1 MSVSALNNTNYYIP
15 TISTKPASNEAAS
28 ASSAS
33 APAQVQQVDEN
44 NTKIQAT
51 PDSYAANQQ
60 NTSSNNSAQ
69 NNASSNAPV
78 YTGEEMLSAL
88 NQDKQAQNSQTALSS
103 QTAQS
108 NQTAQSA
115 QKQQAA
121 NTGEKVLT
129 EEEQK
134 QVEELKAR
142 DTEVKTHE
150 QAHIAAGGSYVRG
163 GASYDYQT
171 GPDGKK
177 YAVGG
182 EVSIDTSAVEGDPQ
196 ATINKAQVIL
206 KAALAP
212 AEPSGQDKAVASQAR
227 QMMASA
233 RKELMSEKI
242 NTNSE
247 NTAAATTTENSTT
260 AANNNK
266 NVTESSNQESST
278 IDASALSQTSNTVE
292 AAANTNAG
300 TNADTGT
307 NADKPAPEAAQVQ
320 APTSAPAS
328 SENSKTENKAPVT
341 VDTAPKMNTQ
351 SLKSDSVNIPQV
363 NVAGS
368 GLYQAFSNAG
378 MSPIKNANA
387 LMQVAGSLI
396 SMMA

>member
-15 TISTKPASNEAAS
+15 TISTKPASNEAANV
-28 ASSAS
+28 SSAS
-33 APAQVQQVDEN
+33 APTQVQQVDEN

-60 NTSSNNSAQ
+60 NTLSNT
-69 NNASSNAPV
+69 PV

-88 NQDKQAQNSQTALSS
+88 NQDKQAQNSQTAKSS
-103 QTAQS
+103 QT
-108 NQTAQSA
+108 TQSA
-115 QKQQAA
+115 QKQQTT

-142 DTEVKTHE
+142 DTEVKAHE

-163 GASYDYQT
+163 GARYDYQP

-247 NTAAATTTENSTT
+247 NTTAAATTTENST
-260 AANNNK
+260 
-266 NVTESSNQESST
+266 S
-278 IDASALSQTSNTVE
+278 AS
-292 AAANTNAG
+292 
-300 TNADTGT
+300 
-307 NADKPAPEAAQVQ
+307 
-320 APTSAPAS
+320 AS

>member
-15 TISTKPASNEAAS
+15 TISTKPASNEAANV
-28 ASSAS
+28 SSAS
-33 APAQVQQVDEN
+33 APTQVQQVDEN

-60 NTSSNNSAQ
+60 NTLSNT
-69 NNASSNAPV
+69 PV

-88 NQDKQAQNSQTALSS
+88 NQDKQAQNSQTAKSS
-103 QTAQS
+103 QT
-108 NQTAQSA
+108 TQSA
-115 QKQQAA
+115 QKQQTT

-142 DTEVKTHE
+142 DTEVKAHE

-163 GASYDYQT
+163 GARYDYQT

-247 NTAAATTTENSTT
+247 NTTAAATTTENST
-260 AANNNK
+260 
-266 NVTESSNQESST
+266 S
-278 IDASALSQTSNTVE
+278 AS
-292 AAANTNAG
+292 
-300 TNADTGT
+300 
-307 NADKPAPEAAQVQ
+307 
-320 APTSAPAS
+320 AS

>member
-15 TISTKPASNEAAS
+15 TISTKPVSNEAAN
-28 ASSAS
+28 AGSAS
-33 APAQVQQVDEN
+33 APTQVQQVDEN
-44 NTKIQAT
+44 NTQIQTT
-51 PDSYAANQQ
+51 PNSYEVNQQ
-60 NTSSNNSAQ
+60 NTLSNNSTQ

-88 NQDKQAQNSQTALSS
+88 NQDKQAQNSQTAKTS
-103 QTAQS
+103 QTTQL
-108 NQTAQSA
+108 A
-115 QKQQAA
+115 QKQQTT

-142 DTEVKTHE
+142 DTEVRAHE

-163 GASYDYQT
+163 GARYDYQT

-247 NTAAATTTENSTT
+247 NTAATTTENSTT
-260 AANNNK
+260 
-266 NVTESSNQESST
+266 
-278 IDASALSQTSNTVE
+278 
-292 AAANTNAG
+292 
-300 TNADTGT
+300 
-307 NADKPAPEAAQVQ
+307 
-320 APTSAPAS
+320 APAS
-328 SENSKTENKAPVT
+328 SENSKTENKAPVA
-341 VDTAPKMNTQ
+341 VNTAPKMNTQ

>member
-15 TISTKPASNEAAS
+15 TISTKPVSNEAAN
-28 ASSAS
+28 AGSAS
-33 APAQVQQVDEN
+33 APTQVQQVDEN
-44 NTKIQAT
+44 NTQIQAT
-51 PDSYAANQQ
+51 PDSYAVNQQ
-60 NTSSNNSAQ
+60 NTLSNNSAQ
-69 NNASSNAPV
+69 NNASSNTPV

-88 NQDKQAQNSQTALSS
+88 NQDKQAQNSQTAKSS
-103 QTAQS
+103 QT
-108 NQTAQSA
+108 TQSA
-115 QKQQAA
+115 KKQQTT

-142 DTEVKTHE
+142 DTEVRAHE

-163 GASYDYQT
+163 GARYDYQT

-247 NTAAATTTENSTT
+247 NTTAAATTTENSTT

-266 NVTESSNQESST
+266 NATESSNQESST
-278 IDASALSQTSNTVE
+278 IDASALSQTSNTAE
-292 AAANTNAG
+292 TAADTNAG
-300 TNADTGT
+300 TNANT
-307 NADKPAPEAAQVQ
+307 PALEMAQTQ
-320 APTSAPAS
+320 APTSSPAS

-368 GLYQAFSNAG
+368 GLYQAFSNVG

>member
-1 MSVSALNNTNYYIP
+1 MSVSALNNTNYYVP
-15 TISTKPASNEAAS
+15 TISTKPASNEAANT
-28 ASSAS
+28 SSAS
-33 APAQVQQVDEN
+33 APTQVQQVDEN

-51 PDSYAANQQ
+51 PDSYAANQE
-60 NTSSNNSAQ
+60 NTSSNDSSQ

-78 YTGEEMLSAL
+78 YTGEEMLSAM
-88 NQDKQAQNSQTALSS
+88 NQDKQAQNSQTAQSS
-103 QTAQS
+103 
-108 NQTAQSA
+108 
-115 QKQQAA
+115 QKQQAT

-227 QMMASA
+227 QMMANA

-242 NTNSE
+242 STNSE
-247 NTAAATTTENSTT
+247 STTAATTTENSTT
-260 AANNNK
+260 ETNNNANTTK
-266 NVTESSNQESST
+266 SSNQESST

-292 AAANTNAG
+292 AAANTNTGTNTNAG
-300 TNADTGT
+300 TNANT
-307 NADKPAPEAAQVQ
+307 PAPEAAQTQVQ
-320 APTSAPAS
+320 APNPAPAS

-341 VDTAPKMNTQ
+341 VDTAPKINTQ

-396 SMMA
+396 SMIA

>member
-33 APAQVQQVDEN
+33 ALAQVQQVDEN
-44 NTKIQAT
+44 NTQIQAT
-51 PDSYAANQQ
+51 PDSYTVNQQ

-88 NQDKQAQNSQTALSS
+88 NQDKQAQNSQTA
-103 QTAQS
+103 
-108 NQTAQSA
+108 QSA
-115 QKQQAA
+115 QKQQTT

-142 DTEVKTHE
+142 DTEVKAHE

-163 GASYDYQT
+163 GARYDYQT

-247 NTAAATTTENSTT
+247 NTADATTENSTT

-266 NVTESSNQESST
+266 NATESSNQESST

-300 TNADTGT
+300 TNADTS
-307 NADKPAPEAAQVQ
+307 APEMAQTQ
-320 APTSAPAS
+320 APTSSPVS

-378 MSPIKNANA
+378 MSPVKNANA

>member
-15 TISTKPASNEAAS
+15 TISTKPASNEAANV
-28 ASSAS
+28 SSAS
-33 APAQVQQVDEN
+33 APTQVQQVDEN
-44 NTKIQAT
+44 NTQIQAT

-60 NTSSNNSAQ
+60 NTSSNT
-69 NNASSNAPV
+69 PV

-88 NQDKQAQNSQTALSS
+88 NQDKQAQNSQTAKSS
-103 QTAQS
+103 QT
-108 NQTAQSA
+108 TQSA
-115 QKQQAA
+115 QKQQTT

-142 DTEVKTHE
+142 DTEVRAHE

-163 GASYDYQT
+163 GARYDYQT

-247 NTAAATTTENSTT
+247 NTAATTTENST
-260 AANNNK
+260 
-266 NVTESSNQESST
+266 SS
-278 IDASALSQTSNTVE
+278 
-292 AAANTNAG
+292 
-300 TNADTGT
+300 
-307 NADKPAPEAAQVQ
+307 
-320 APTSAPAS
+320 PAS

>member
-15 TISTKPASNEAAS
+15 TISTKPVSNEAAN

-33 APAQVQQVDEN
+33 ALAQVQQVDEN
-44 NTKIQAT
+44 NTQIQAT
-51 PDSYAANQQ
+51 PNSYAVNQQ

-88 NQDKQAQNSQTALSS
+88 NHDKQAQNSQTAKSS
-103 QTAQS
+103 QT
-108 NQTAQSA
+108 TQSA
-115 QKQQAA
+115 QKQQTT

-142 DTEVKTHE
+142 DTEVRAHE

-163 GASYDYQT
+163 GARYDYQT

-247 NTAAATTTENSTT
+247 NTAATTTENST
-260 AANNNK
+260 
-266 NVTESSNQESST
+266 SIS
-278 IDASALSQTSNTVE
+278 
-292 AAANTNAG
+292 
-300 TNADTGT
+300 
-307 NADKPAPEAAQVQ
+307 
-320 APTSAPAS
+320 AS
-328 SENSKTENKAPVT
+328 SENSKTENKAPVA

>member
-15 TISTKPASNEAAS
+15 TISTKPASNEAANV
-28 ASSAS
+28 SSAS
-33 APAQVQQVDEN
+33 ALAQVQQVDEN
-44 NTKIQAT
+44 NTQIQAT
-51 PDSYAANQQ
+51 PNSYVINQQ
-60 NTSSNNSAQ
+60 NTLSNNSTQ

-88 NQDKQAQNSQTALSS
+88 NQDKQAQNSQTAKSS
-103 QTAQS
+103 QT
-108 NQTAQSA
+108 TQSA
-115 QKQQAA
+115 QKQQTT

-142 DTEVKTHE
+142 DTEVRAHE

-163 GASYDYQT
+163 GARYDYQT

-247 NTAAATTTENSTT
+247 NTAATTTENSTT

-266 NVTESSNQESST
+266 NATESSNQESST

-300 TNADTGT
+300 TNADTS
-307 NADKPAPEAAQVQ
+307 APEMAQTQ

-328 SENSKTENKAPVT
+328 SENSKTENKAPIT

>member
-15 TISTKPASNEAAS
+15 TISTKSASNEAAN

-33 APAQVQQVDEN
+33 ALAQVQQVDEN
-44 NTKIQAT
+44 NTQIQAT
-51 PDSYAANQQ
+51 PDSYTVNQQ
-60 NTSSNNSAQ
+60 NTSSNNSVQ
-69 NNASSNAPV
+69 NNASSNAPA

-88 NQDKQAQNSQTALSS
+88 NQDKQAQNSQTAKSS
-103 QTAQS
+103 QT
-108 NQTAQSA
+108 TQSA
-115 QKQQAA
+115 QKQQTT

-142 DTEVKTHE
+142 DTEVRAHE

-163 GASYDYQT
+163 GARYDYQT

-247 NTAAATTTENSTT
+247 NTADATTENSTT

-266 NVTESSNQESST
+266 NATESSNQESST
-278 IDASALSQTSNTVE
+278 IDASALSQTSNTAE
-292 AAANTNAG
+292 TAADTNAG
-300 TNADTGT
+300 TNADT
-307 NADKPAPEAAQVQ
+307 PAPEMAQTQ
-320 APTSAPAS
+320 APTSSPAS

>member
-15 TISTKPASNEAAS
+15 TISTKPASNEAANV
-28 ASSAS
+28 SSAS
-33 APAQVQQVDEN
+33 APTQVQQVDEN
-44 NTKIQAT
+44 NTQIQAT
-51 PDSYAANQQ
+51 PDSYTANQQ
-60 NTSSNNSAQ
+60 NTLSNNSAQ

-88 NQDKQAQNSQTALSS
+88 NHDKQAQNSQTAKSS
-103 QTAQS
+103 QTTQL
-108 NQTAQSA
+108 A
-115 QKQQAA
+115 QKQQTT

-142 DTEVKTHE
+142 DTEVRAHE

-163 GASYDYQT
+163 GARYDYQT

-247 NTAAATTTENSTT
+247 NTAATTTENSTT

-266 NVTESSNQESST
+266 NATESSNQESST

-300 TNADTGT
+300 TNADTS
-307 NADKPAPEAAQVQ
+307 APEMAQTQ

>member
-15 TISTKPASNEAAS
+15 TISTKPASNEAAN

-33 APAQVQQVDEN
+33 APTQVQQVDEN
-44 NTKIQAT
+44 NTQIQAT
-51 PDSYAANQQ
+51 PNSYAINQQ
-60 NTSSNNSAQ
+60 NTSSNT
-69 NNASSNAPV
+69 PV

-88 NQDKQAQNSQTALSS
+88 NQDKQAQNSQT
-103 QTAQS
+103 T
-108 NQTAQSA
+108 QSA
-115 QKQQAA
+115 QKQQTT
-121 NTGEKVLT
+121 NTSEKVLT

-142 DTEVKTHE
+142 DTEVRAHE

-163 GASYDYQT
+163 GARYDYQT

-247 NTAAATTTENSTT
+247 NTAATTTENS
-260 AANNNK
+260 
-266 NVTESSNQESST
+266 
-278 IDASALSQTSNTVE
+278 
-292 AAANTNAG
+292 
-300 TNADTGT
+300 
-307 NADKPAPEAAQVQ
+307 
-320 APTSAPAS
+320 TSAPAS

-341 VDTAPKMNTQ
+341 VDTAPKINTQ

>member
-15 TISTKPASNEAAS
+15 TISTKPVSNEAVN

-33 APAQVQQVDEN
+33 ALAQVQQVDEN
-44 NTKIQAT
+44 NTQIQAT

-60 NTSSNNSAQ
+60 NTLSNNSTQ
-69 NNASSNAPV
+69 NNASSNTPV

-88 NQDKQAQNSQTALSS
+88 NQAKQAQNSQTAKSS
-103 QTAQS
+103 QTTQL
-108 NQTAQSA
+108 A
-115 QKQQAA
+115 QKQQTT

-142 DTEVKTHE
+142 DTEVKAHE

-163 GASYDYQT
+163 DARYDYQT

-247 NTAAATTTENSTT
+247 NTAATTTENSTT
-260 AANNNK
+260 
-266 NVTESSNQESST
+266 
-278 IDASALSQTSNTVE
+278 
-292 AAANTNAG
+292 
-300 TNADTGT
+300 
-307 NADKPAPEAAQVQ
+307 
-320 APTSAPAS
+320 APAS

>member
-15 TISTKPASNEAAS
+15 TISTKPASNEAAN
-28 ASSAS
+28 AGSAS
-33 APAQVQQVDEN
+33 APTQVQQVDEN
-44 NTKIQAT
+44 NTQIQAT

-69 NNASSNAPV
+69 NNASSNTPV

-88 NQDKQAQNSQTALSS
+88 NQDKQAQNSQTAKSS
-103 QTAQS
+103 QT
-108 NQTAQSA
+108 TQSA
-115 QKQQAA
+115 QKQQTT

-142 DTEVKTHE
+142 DTEVKAHE

-163 GASYDYQT
+163 GARYDYQT

-260 AANNNK
+260 A
-266 NVTESSNQESST
+266 
-278 IDASALSQTSNTVE
+278 
-292 AAANTNAG
+292 
-300 TNADTGT
+300 
-307 NADKPAPEAAQVQ
+307 
-320 APTSAPAS
+320 PAS

>member
-15 TISTKPASNEAAS
+15 NISTKPASNEAAN

-33 APAQVQQVDEN
+33 ALAQVQHVDEN
-44 NTKIQAT
+44 NTQIQAT
-51 PDSYAANQQ
+51 PDSYAVNQQ
-60 NTSSNNSAQ
+60 NTLSNNSAQ

-88 NQDKQAQNSQTALSS
+88 NQNKQAQNSQTAKSS
-103 QTAQS
+103 QT
-108 NQTAQSA
+108 TQSA
-115 QKQQAA
+115 QKQQTT

-142 DTEVKTHE
+142 DTEVRAHE

-163 GASYDYQT
+163 GARYDYQT

-247 NTAAATTTENSTT
+247 NTADATTENSTT

-266 NVTESSNQESST
+266 NATESSNQESST
-278 IDASALSQTSNTVE
+278 IDASALSQTSNTAE
-292 AAANTNAG
+292 TAADTNAG
-300 TNADTGT
+300 TNANT
-307 NADKPAPEAAQVQ
+307 PALEMAQTQ
-320 APTSAPAS
+320 APTSFPVS

>member
-33 APAQVQQVDEN
+33 ALAQVQQVDEN
-44 NTKIQAT
+44 NTQIQAT
-51 PDSYAANQQ
+51 PDSYTVNQQ

-88 NQDKQAQNSQTALSS
+88 NQDKQAQNSQTAQSS
-103 QTAQS
+103 QT
-108 NQTAQSA
+108 TQSA
-115 QKQQAA
+115 QKQQTT
-121 NTGEKVLT
+121 NTGEKILT

-142 DTEVKTHE
+142 DTEVKAHE

-163 GASYDYQT
+163 GARYDYQT

-247 NTAAATTTENSTT
+247 NTADATTENSTS

-266 NVTESSNQESST
+266 NATASSNQESST

-292 AAANTNAG
+292 TAANTNAG
-300 TNADTGT
+300 TNADT
-307 NADKPAPEAAQVQ
+307 PAPEMAQTQ
-320 APTSAPAS
+320 APTSSPAS
-328 SENSKTENKAPVT
+328 SENSKIENKAPVT

>member
-15 TISTKPASNEAAS
+15 TISTKPVSNEAAN
-28 ASSAS
+28 AGSAS
-33 APAQVQQVDEN
+33 APTQVQQVDEN
-44 NTKIQAT
+44 NTQIQAT

-60 NTSSNNSAQ
+60 NTSSNNSTQ

-88 NQDKQAQNSQTALSS
+88 NQDKQAQNSQTAKSS
-103 QTAQS
+103 QT
-108 NQTAQSA
+108 TQSA
-115 QKQQAA
+115 QKQQTT

-142 DTEVKTHE
+142 DTEVRAHE

-163 GASYDYQT
+163 GARYDYQT

-247 NTAAATTTENSTT
+247 NTAATTTKNS
-260 AANNNK
+260 
-266 NVTESSNQESST
+266 
-278 IDASALSQTSNTVE
+278 
-292 AAANTNAG
+292 
-300 TNADTGT
+300 
-307 NADKPAPEAAQVQ
+307 
-320 APTSAPAS
+320 TSAPAS

>member
-15 TISTKPASNEAAS
+15 TISTKPASNEAAN

-33 APAQVQQVDEN
+33 APVQVQQVDEN
-44 NTKIQAT
+44 NTQIQAT
-51 PDSYAANQQ
+51 PDSYTVNQQ

-88 NQDKQAQNSQTALSS
+88 NQDKQAQNSQTAQSS
-103 QTAQS
+103 QTTQS
-108 NQTAQSA
+108 T
-115 QKQQAA
+115 QKQQTT

-142 DTEVKTHE
+142 DTEVRAHE

-163 GASYDYQT
+163 GARYDYQT

-247 NTAAATTTENSTT
+247 NTADATTENSTT

-266 NVTESSNQESST
+266 NATESSNQESST

-300 TNADTGT
+300 TNADT
-307 NADKPAPEAAQVQ
+307 PAPEMAQTQ
-320 APTSAPAS
+320 APTSFPAS

>member
-15 TISTKPASNEAAS
+15 TISTKPVSNEAAN
-28 ASSAS
+28 AGSAS
-33 APAQVQQVDEN
+33 APTQVQQVDEN
-44 NTKIQAT
+44 NTQIQAT

-60 NTSSNNSAQ
+60 NTSSNNSTQ

-88 NQDKQAQNSQTALSS
+88 NQDKQAQNSQTAKSS
-103 QTAQS
+103 
-108 NQTAQSA
+108 QTAQSA
-115 QKQQAA
+115 QKQQTT

-142 DTEVKTHE
+142 DTEVRAHE

-163 GASYDYQT
+163 GARYDYQT

-247 NTAAATTTENSTT
+247 NTAATTTENST
-260 AANNNK
+260 
-266 NVTESSNQESST
+266 SS
-278 IDASALSQTSNTVE
+278 
-292 AAANTNAG
+292 
-300 TNADTGT
+300 
-307 NADKPAPEAAQVQ
+307 
-320 APTSAPAS
+320 PAS

-396 SMMA
+396 SMMV

>member
-15 TISTKPASNEAAS
+15 TISTKPASNEAANV
-28 ASSAS
+28 SSAS
-33 APAQVQQVDEN
+33 APTQVQQVDEN

-60 NTSSNNSAQ
+60 NTSSNNSTQ

-88 NQDKQAQNSQTALSS
+88 NQDKQAQNSQTAKSS
-103 QTAQS
+103 QT
-108 NQTAQSA
+108 TQSA
-115 QKQQAA
+115 QKQQTT

-142 DTEVKTHE
+142 DTEVRAHE

-163 GASYDYQT
+163 GARYDYQT

-247 NTAAATTTENSTT
+247 NTTAAATTTENST
-260 AANNNK
+260 
-266 NVTESSNQESST
+266 S
-278 IDASALSQTSNTVE
+278 AS
-292 AAANTNAG
+292 
-300 TNADTGT
+300 
-307 NADKPAPEAAQVQ
+307 
-320 APTSAPAS
+320 AS
-328 SENSKTENKAPVT
+328 SENSKTENKAPIT

>member
-15 TISTKPASNEAAS
+15 TISTKPASNEAANVSSTS
-28 ASSAS
+28 AL
-33 APAQVQQVDEN
+33 AQVQHVDEN
-44 NTKIQAT
+44 NTQIQAT
-51 PDSYAANQQ
+51 PDSYAVNQQ
-60 NTSSNNSAQ
+60 NTLSNNSTQ

-88 NQDKQAQNSQTALSS
+88 NQDKQAQNSQTAKSS
-103 QTAQS
+103 QT
-108 NQTAQSA
+108 TQSA
-115 QKQQAA
+115 QKQQTT

-142 DTEVKTHE
+142 DTEVRAHE

-163 GASYDYQT
+163 GARYDYQT

-247 NTAAATTTENSTT
+247 NTADATTENSTT
-260 AANNNK
+260 A
-266 NVTESSNQESST
+266 T
-278 IDASALSQTSNTVE
+278 
-292 AAANTNAG
+292 
-300 TNADTGT
+300 
-307 NADKPAPEAAQVQ
+307 
-320 APTSAPAS
+320 AS
-328 SENSKTENKAPVT
+328 SENSKTENKAPIT

>member
-15 TISTKPASNEAAS
+15 TISTKSASNEAAN

-33 APAQVQQVDEN
+33 APTQVQQVDEN
-44 NTKIQAT
+44 NTQIQAT
-51 PDSYAANQQ
+51 PDSYAVNQQ
-60 NTSSNNSAQ
+60 NTLSNNSTQ

-88 NQDKQAQNSQTALSS
+88 NQDKQAQNSQT
-103 QTAQS
+103 T
-108 NQTAQSA
+108 QSA
-115 QKQQAA
+115 QKQQTT

-142 DTEVKTHE
+142 DTEVRAHE

-163 GASYDYQT
+163 GARYDYQT

-247 NTAAATTTENSTT
+247 NTTAAATTTENST
-260 AANNNK
+260 
-266 NVTESSNQESST
+266 
-278 IDASALSQTSNTVE
+278 
-292 AAANTNAG
+292 
-300 TNADTGT
+300 
-307 NADKPAPEAAQVQ
+307 
-320 APTSAPAS
+320 APAS

>member
-15 TISTKPASNEAAS
+15 TISTKPVSNEAAN

-44 NTKIQAT
+44 NTQIQTT
-51 PDSYAANQQ
+51 PDSYAANQE
-60 NTSSNNSAQ
+60 NT
-69 NNASSNAPV
+69 SSNAPV

-88 NQDKQAQNSQTALSS
+88 NQDKQAQNSQTAKSS
-103 QTAQS
+103 
-108 NQTAQSA
+108 QTAQSA
-115 QKQQAA
+115 QKQQTT

-142 DTEVKTHE
+142 DTEVRAHE

-163 GASYDYQT
+163 GARYDYQT

-247 NTAAATTTENSTT
+247 STTAATTTENSTT

-266 NVTESSNQESST
+266 NATESSNQESST

-300 TNADTGT
+300 TNADTS
-307 NADKPAPEAAQVQ
+307 APEMAQTQ

-328 SENSKTENKAPVT
+328 SENSKTENKAPAT

>member
-1 MSVSALNNTNYYIP
+1 MSVSALNNTNYYFP
-15 TISTKPASNEAAS
+15 TISTKPASNEAAN
-28 ASSAS
+28 AGSAS
-33 APAQVQQVDEN
+33 ALAQVQQVDEN
-44 NTKIQAT
+44 NTQIQAT
-51 PDSYAANQQ
+51 PDSYTVNQQ

-88 NQDKQAQNSQTALSS
+88 NQDKQAQNSQTAKSS
-103 QTAQS
+103 QT
-108 NQTAQSA
+108 TQSA
-115 QKQQAA
+115 QKQQTT
-121 NTGEKVLT
+121 NTGEKILT

-142 DTEVKTHE
+142 DTEVKAHE

-163 GASYDYQT
+163 GARYDYQT

-247 NTAAATTTENSTT
+247 NTAATTTENST
-260 AANNNK
+260 
-266 NVTESSNQESST
+266 SSPVSF
-278 IDASALSQTSNTVE
+278 
-292 AAANTNAG
+292 
-300 TNADTGT
+300 
-307 NADKPAPEAAQVQ
+307 
-320 APTSAPAS
+320 
-328 SENSKTENKAPVT
+328 ENSKTENKAPVT

>member
-1 MSVSALNNTNYYIP
+1 MRQTNKTLP
-15 TISTKPASNEAAS
+15 
-28 ASSAS
+28 
-33 APAQVQQVDEN
+33 
-44 NTKIQAT
+44 
-51 PDSYAANQQ
+51 
-60 NTSSNNSAQ
+60 
-69 NNASSNAPV
+69 PV

-88 NQDKQAQNSQTALSS
+88 NQDKQAQNSQTAKSS
-103 QTAQS
+103 QT
-108 NQTAQSA
+108 TQSA
-115 QKQQAA
+115 QKQQTT

-142 DTEVKTHE
+142 DTEVRAHE

-163 GASYDYQT
+163 GARYDYQT

-247 NTAAATTTENSTT
+247 NTAATTTENST
-260 AANNNK
+260 
-266 NVTESSNQESST
+266 SS
-278 IDASALSQTSNTVE
+278 
-292 AAANTNAG
+292 
-300 TNADTGT
+300 
-307 NADKPAPEAAQVQ
+307 
-320 APTSAPAS
+320 PAS

>member
-15 TISTKPASNEAAS
+15 TISTKPASNEAANV
-28 ASSAS
+28 SSAS
-33 APAQVQQVDEN
+33 ALAQVQQVDEN
-44 NTKIQAT
+44 NTQIQAT
-51 PDSYAANQQ
+51 PNSYAVNQQ
-60 NTSSNNSAQ
+60 NTSSNNSTQ

-88 NQDKQAQNSQTALSS
+88 NQDKQAQNSQTAKSS
-103 QTAQS
+103 
-108 NQTAQSA
+108 QTAQSA
-115 QKQQAA
+115 QKQQTT
-121 NTGEKVLT
+121 NTGEKALT

-142 DTEVKTHE
+142 DTEVRAHE

-163 GASYDYQT
+163 GARYDYQT

-247 NTAAATTTENSTT
+247 KTTATTTENST
-260 AANNNK
+260 
-266 NVTESSNQESST
+266 SS
-278 IDASALSQTSNTVE
+278 
-292 AAANTNAG
+292 
-300 TNADTGT
+300 
-307 NADKPAPEAAQVQ
+307 
-320 APTSAPAS
+320 PAS

>member
-15 TISTKPASNEAAS
+15 TISTKPASNEAANV
-28 ASSAS
+28 SSAS
-33 APAQVQQVDEN
+33 ALAQVQQVDEN

-60 NTSSNNSAQ
+60 NTLSNT
-69 NNASSNAPV
+69 PV

-88 NQDKQAQNSQTALSS
+88 NQDKQAQNSQTAKSS
-103 QTAQS
+103 QT
-108 NQTAQSA
+108 TQSA
-115 QKQQAA
+115 QKQQTT

-142 DTEVKTHE
+142 DTEVRAHE

-163 GASYDYQT
+163 GARYDYQT

-247 NTAAATTTENSTT
+247 NTAATTTENSTT
-260 AANNNK
+260 A
-266 NVTESSNQESST
+266 S
-278 IDASALSQTSNTVE
+278 
-292 AAANTNAG
+292 
-300 TNADTGT
+300 
-307 NADKPAPEAAQVQ
+307 
-320 APTSAPAS
+320 AS
-328 SENSKTENKAPVT
+328 SENSKTENKAPIT